1 MSLSA
6 ASPGRA
12 LTDAVKPAHVVAAF
26 DFDGTLTRR
35 DTLLPFLA
43 RGLGWPRFLGVL
55 LRCLPWLLAYA
66 LRLTAND
73 VAKQK
78 LFLTAFKGRTVLEVQ
93 HWSSRWLA
101 LDLPGQL
108 QDWTTDRLAWHQAQG
123 HCCVMVSASPD
134 IYLSEVAKKLGFE
147 GLICTEMEVIDER
160 LTGLMQTPNCY
171 GEQKV
176 VRLTSWLAQ
185 RFGEQADALTLHAY
199 GDTPGDWPML
209 RMAQHAWYRGQPW
222 TG

>member
-1 MSLSA
+1 MSFSA

-12 LTDAVKPAHVVAAF
+12 PTDAVKPARVVAAF

-66 LRLTAND
+66 LRLMAND

-93 HWSSRWLA
+93 HWTSRWLA

-134 IYLSEVAKKLGFE
+134 IYLSAVAKKLGFE

-185 RFGEQADALTLHAY
+185 RYGEQADALTLHAY